1 MTLRR
6 WKYLILMFCLRT
18 SPLSQLKDTSAW
30 YFLSCSSL
38 FFFFF
43 FRIAFK
49 PDFELMPYRHPA
61 IKRCLY
67 ILFICVVVVD
77 RSFNRT
83 LSNPKEVHNCY
94 LIRGLTGKKTLLR
107 SNWPQTLWHENI
119 WNIKCFVFIGVTT
132 ILFIL
137 QLGLWQREELPL
149 RCFSTHWALI
159 RSLEKKKKKYYYFYI
174 SSVGV
179 CE

>member
-1 MTLRR
+1 
-6 WKYLILMFCLRT
+6 
-18 SPLSQLKDTSAW
+18 
-30 YFLSCSSL
+30 
-38 FFFFF
+38 
-43 FRIAFK
+43 
-49 PDFELMPYRHPA
+49 MPYRHPA

-94 LIRGLTGKKTLLR
+94 LIRGPTVKKTLLR

-149 RCFSTHWALI
+149 HCFSTHWALV
-159 RSLEKKKKKYYYFYI
+159 RSLEKKKTKVLLLLHKQRWGLWVSKAGESPSTTI
-174 SSVGV
+174 WLMNK
-179 CE
+179 